1 MIQPVAFLNSSVS
14 TARELA
20 VDVAR
25 TLRGKIGPVIV
36 FEAIYRLAVSAVF
49 APLSVGVLSLLI
61 GTRGKPSIGN
71 FEIAGFLLSWPGILS
86 MVLVGALQLTQLY
99 FQVAGL
105 ILIMRPGTKDSSL
118 VGIVRKLT
126 VKAPR
131 LFFLGLYQIAAFVG
145 ILLPAGFLGVGLL
158 NWLWDGRDIYGLV
171 ILRPPVFWIG
181 VVLAG
186 IPLAISALFIL
197 RYLLRWLLALPE
209 QLLNDAPVPPM
220 EAMRLSEARTRDHKP
235 MMIAV
240 MASWFG
246 FQAALAAFVLGTLRW
261 SADAFLDF
269 VGLRMTLALP
279 ATVLVLAIH
288 FVVLTLVSIVGVV
301 GFTAVILFLDRKLA
315 GREVVESPGKVVL
328 SKWISVENHV
338 SILRHPRFLALA
350 VVAVV
355 LPIGSALSLNAL
367 DVDDRVEIIAHR
379 AGGAMAP
386 ENTVSAVKKS
396 IEVGAQWSEI
406 DVQFTSDKAIV
417 VIHDTDLRR
426 LAGVN
431 RQVKDMPLAE
441 VQSLDVGGWFSPQ
454 FKGEKIPTLDEF
466 LDAAKDRMHVLIELK
481 VSSAEEGRELARA
494 VVDLLRRRGE
504 IARHRICSQSYE
516 SVVEVKRI
524 EPGLTVGYIAAQSIG
539 RMEELTVDFFM
550 LSVELSTKRFI
561 ERARAV
567 GKGVYAW
574 TIKDPDLILPLLDR
588 GVAAIITDDPVPMMA
603 RLEEIR
609 ALSNVERLI
618 LRARDALAD

>member
-1 MIQPVAFLNSSVS
+1 MIHPVDFLKSSVS

-20 VDVAR
+20 VDIAR
-25 TLRGKIGPVIV
+25 TLRGKIGPVLV
-36 FEAIYRLAVSAVF
+36 FEAIYRLGVSAVF

-86 MVLVGALQLTQLY
+86 MILVGALQLTQLY
-99 FQVAGL
+99 FQIAGL
-105 ILIMRPGTKDSSL
+105 ILIMRPGTENSSL
-118 VGIVRKLT
+118 AGIVRKLT

-145 ILLPAGFLGVGLL
+145 ILLPAGFLGVSLL
-158 NWLWDGRDIYGLV
+158 GWLWDGRDIYGLV
-171 ILRPPVFWIG
+171 ILRPPVFWLG

-186 IPLAISALFIL
+186 IPVAISAFFIL

-209 QLLNDAPVPPM
+209 QLLNDAPVPPL

-240 MASWFG
+240 LASWVG
-246 FQAALAAFVLGTLRW
+246 VQALLAAFVLGMLRW

-279 ATVLVLAIH
+279 ATVLVLAVH

-301 GFTAVILFLDRKLA
+301 GFAAVILFLDRKLA
-315 GREVVESPGKVVL
+315 GRAVAETSGKVLL
-328 SKWISVENHV
+328 SNWIALESHA
-338 SILRHPRFLALA
+338 SLLRHPRFLALA
-350 VVAVV
+350 VLAIT
-355 LPIGSALSLNAL
+355 LPIGSALTLNSL

-431 RQVKDMPLAE
+431 RQVKDIPLAE
-441 VQSLDVGGWFSPQ
+441 VQSLDVGGWFAPQ

-481 VSSAEEGRELARA
+481 VSSADEGRELARA
-494 VVDLLRRRGE
+494 VVELLRRRGE

-567 GKGVYAW
+567 DKGVYAW

>member
-1 MIQPVAFLNSSVS
+1 
-14 TARELA
+14 
-20 VDVAR
+20 
-25 TLRGKIGPVIV
+25 
-36 FEAIYRLAVSAVF
+36 
-49 APLSVGVLSLLI
+49 
-61 GTRGKPSIGN
+61 
-71 FEIAGFLLSWPGILS
+71 
-86 MVLVGALQLTQLY
+86 
-99 FQVAGL
+99 
-105 ILIMRPGTKDSSL
+105 
-118 VGIVRKLT
+118 
-126 VKAPR
+126 
-131 LFFLGLYQIAAFVG
+131 
-145 ILLPAGFLGVGLL
+145 
-158 NWLWDGRDIYGLV
+158 
-171 ILRPPVFWIG
+171 
-181 VVLAG
+181 
-186 IPLAISALFIL
+186 
-197 RYLLRWLLALPE
+197 
-209 QLLNDAPVPPM
+209 
-220 EAMRLSEARTRDHKP
+220 MRLSEARTRDHKP
-235 MMIAV
+235 MMVAV
-240 MASWFG
+240 LASWFG
-246 FQAALAAFVLGTLRW
+246 VQALLAAFVLGTLRW

-269 VGLRMTLALP
+269 VGLRMALALP
-279 ATVLVLAIH
+279 ATVFVLAVH
-288 FVVLTLVSIVGVV
+288 FVVLTLVSSVGVV
-301 GFTAVILFLDRKLA
+301 GFAAVILFLDRKLA
-315 GREVVESPGKVVL
+315 GRSVVETPGKVLL
-328 SKWISVENHV
+328 SNWIALESHA
-338 SILRHPRFLALA
+338 SLLRHPRFLALA
-350 VVAVV
+350 VLAFV
-355 LPIGSALSLNAL
+355 LPIGSALTLNSL

-431 RQVKDMPLAE
+431 RQVKDMPLKE
-441 VQSLDVGGWFSPQ
+441 VQSLDVGGWFAPQ

-481 VSSAEEGRELARA
+481 VSSADEGRELARA

-567 GKGVYAW
+567 DKGVYAW

-609 ALSNVERLI
+609 ELSNVERLI